1 MEIHAPHGS
10 VGSLREFLVHLA
22 IITIGVLIALS
33 LEGCTEW
40 VHHRSLV
47 REARANIT
55 SELRDNKAEID
66 RLVADMSKMGNELD
80 VALGVIEN
88 LRSQGKTAAKSFSL
102 TYHIAQLSTASRNT
116 AEATGALGY
125 MDYSEVK
132 RYATVYD
139 LQEQF
144 VRHQERLFDAW
155 VPVLNATH
163 RKNLEGMTP
172 AELDDWKRQT
182 LTAISY
188 VQVDSGFAT
197 ALSKAYE
204 RALQGGD

>member
-10 VGSLREFLVHLA
+10 VGSVREFLVHLA

-47 REARANIT
+47 REARANIAN
-55 SELRDNKAEID
+55 ELRDNKNEID
-66 RLVADMSKMGNELD
+66 RLISDMSKMGGELD
-80 VALGVIEN
+80 VALGVIDD
-88 LRSQGKTAAKSFSL
+88 LRTRGKTDAKSFSL
-102 TYHIAQLSTASRNT
+102 TYQMAQLSTASRNT
-116 AEATGALGY
+116 AEATGAFGY
-125 MDYSEVK
+125 MDYAEVK
-132 RYATVYD
+132 RYAAVYD

-144 VRHQERLFDAW
+144 VRQQERLFDAW

-163 RKNLEGMTP
+163 RKDLEGLTP
-172 AELDDWKRQT
+172 PELDDWKRQT

-188 VQVDSGFAT
+188 VQVESGFAT
-197 ALSKAYE
+197 ALSKAYGRVLE
-204 RALQGGD
+204 GGN

>member
-10 VGSLREFLVHLA
+10 IGSLREFLVHLA

-47 REARANIT
+47 REARANIA

-66 RLVADMSKMGNELD
+66 RLIANMSTMGGELD
-80 VALGVIEN
+80 GALKVIES
-88 LRSQGKTAAKSFSL
+88 LRAHGKTDAKSFSL
-102 TYHIAQLSTASRNT
+102 TYHIAQLNTASRNT

-125 MDYSEVK
+125 MDYAEVK
-132 RYATVYD
+132 RYAGVYD

-144 VRHQERLFDAW
+144 VRQQERLFDVW

-163 RKNLEGMTP
+163 RKDLERLTP

-188 VQVDSGFAT
+188 VQVESGIAQ

-204 RALQGGD
+204 RALQGRE